1 MPHFL
6 LWGDYRTGKNNRFPT
21 FFSHRPLSGE
31 AQGWVALCES
41 MIKPMLFS
49 LIFSAFTF
57 HYTHDMMGHPFYVYF

>member
-1 MPHFL
+1 
-6 LWGDYRTGKNNRFPT
+6 
-21 FFSHRPLSGE
+21 
-31 AQGWVALCES
+31 